1 MIVLKELE
9 IENYRNIRYAR
20 LEKLNDL
27 NIFIGP
33 NNCGKTNILNSI
45 NILGNLERGNFSYID
60 RESDEISRIFHIPG
74 IRYLHSKKD
83 IYEFGES
90 FKLRYLFSYR
100 KINLRIKQPY
110 HHYVMENIFEFVLRG
125 EKETRAERIGIPSL
139 KEITTVFA
147 PENRFGR
154 YKDVDV
160 SEYILKSR
168 DISFILRFIREVID
182 SKVRLKYNDIKNG
195 KFEKIIED
203 QGSGIKSV
211 IFLAVDI
218 MNSEKGSIILIDDP
232 EIGLSA
238 SAKHEFLK
246 FLLEESKNKQ
256 IFISTHDP
264 TFVNP
269 LLLSRTSIY
278 LFSLINENYVR
289 ININESREDPVVF
302 AGYLPH
308 TVSLKR
314 VHIYVEGTLDVYI
327 YQTFLKKYLKSEKR
341 EWQKIYNNTGIY
353 HLAGDFWSHLLYTI
367 PKDPYE
373 VLIILDGDKR
383 GKAKEIVRR
392 YNKNR
397 LENLKPLKF
406 CSNLR
411 TVKRTL
417 KEGRKCPVYCLQ
429 KKNIE
434 EYLKPHPKDKRN
446 GPYIAERMDVPLEFR
461 NLFSVI
467 YG

>member
-74 IRYLHSKKD
+74 IRYLHSKND
-83 IYEFGES
+83 IYEFSES

-100 KINLRIKQPY
+100 KVNLRIKQPY

-147 PENRFGR
+147 PENRFER

-218 MNSEKGSIILIDDP
+218 MNSERGSIILIDDP

>member
-218 MNSEKGSIILIDDP
+218 MNSERGSIILIDDP

-367 PKDPYE
+367 PKDPYK

-411 TVKRTL
+411 TVRRTL
-417 KEGRKCPVYCLQ
+417 KEGKKCPVYCLQ

>member
-1 MIVLKELE
+1 MILLKELE

-20 LEKLNDL
+20 LEKLNDF

-45 NILGNLERGNFSYID
+45 NILGNLKRGNFSYLD
-60 RESDEISRIFHIPG
+60 KESEEISKLFHIPG
-74 IRYLHSKKD
+74 IRYLHSKND
-83 IYEFGES
+83 VYESSES
-90 FKLRYLFSYR
+90 FKLRYIFSHR
-100 KINLRIKQPY
+100 KMNLKIKQPY
-110 HHYVMENIFEFVLRG
+110 LYHIMKNFFDFTLKSG
-125 EKETRAERIGIPSL
+125 SETRAEYIGIPSFE
-139 KEITTVFA
+139 KIHIIFSQEDRFERY
-147 PENRFGR
+147 ENL
-154 YKDVDV
+154 DV
-160 SEYILKSR
+160 SDYILKSK
-168 DISFILRFIREVID
+168 DISAILKFIKEVVD
-182 SKVRLKYNDIKNG
+182 SKVRLKHINLNSES
-195 KFEKIIED
+195 FEKMIEG
-203 QGSGIKSV
+203 QGFGIRSV

-218 MNSEKGSIILIDDP
+218 MNSKRGSIILLDDP
-232 EIGLSA
+232 EMGLSA

-256 IFISTHDP
+256 VFISTHDP

-269 LLLSRTSIY
+269 LLLSRSSIY
-278 LFSLINENYVR
+278 LFSLISENYVR
-289 ININESREDPVVF
+289 VNINESREDPVVF

-308 TVSLKR
+308 TVSLKK

-327 YQTFLKKYLKSEKR
+327 YQTFLKKYLKTEKR

-373 VLIILDGDKR
+373 VLIVLDGDKR
-383 GKAKEIVRR
+383 EKAKEIVKK
-392 YNKNR
+392 YNRNR

-411 TVKRTL
+411 IVKRTL
-417 KEGRKCPVYCLQ
+417 KEGSKCPVYCLQ
-429 KKNIE
+429 KKDIE
-434 EYLKPHPKDKRN
+434 AYLRPYPKYKRN
-446 GPYIAERMDVPLEFR
+446 GPYIAERMKVPLEFK
-461 NLFSVI
+461 NLFRVV

>member
-1 MIVLKELE
+1 MMLLKEIE
-9 IENYRNIRYAR
+9 IENYRNIRYAK

-45 NILGNLERGNFSYID
+45 NILGKIERGNFSYLNKESEEI
-60 RESDEISRIFHIPG
+60 RELFDIPG
-74 IRYLHSKKD
+74 IRYQHSKND
-83 IYEFGES
+83 IYESSES
-90 FKLRYLFSYR
+90 FKIRYLFSQR
-100 KINLRIKQPY
+100 KMNLKIKQPY
-110 HHYVMENIFEFVLRG
+110 LYHVMENFFDFILKSG
-125 EKETRAERIGIPSL
+125 SETRAEHIGIPSF
-139 KEITTVFA
+139 KRVHTIFS
-147 PENRFGR
+147 PENRFER
-154 YKDVDV
+154 YEDLDV
-160 SEYILKSR
+160 SDYILKSKN
-168 DISFILRFIREVID
+168 ISAILKFIREVVD
-182 SKVRLKYNDIKNG
+182 SKARLKNINLNSES
-195 KFEKIIED
+195 FERMIED
-203 QGSGIKSV
+203 QGFGIRSV

-218 MNSEKGSIILIDDP
+218 MNSEKDSVILLDDP
-232 EIGLSA
+232 EMGLSA

-246 FLLEESKNKQ
+246 FLLEESRDKQ

-269 LLLSRTSIY
+269 LLLSRNSIY
-278 LFSLINENYVR
+278 LFSLISENYVR

-308 TVSLKR
+308 TISLKKK
-314 VHIYVEGTLDVYI
+314 HIYVEGTLDVYI

-373 VLIILDGDKR
+373 VLIVLDGDKR
-383 GKAKEIVRR
+383 EKAKEIVKK
-392 YNKNR
+392 YNRNR

-406 CSNLR
+406 CPNLR
-411 TVKRTL
+411 VVKRTL
-417 KEGRKCPVYCLQ
+417 KEGKKCPVYCLQ
-429 KKNIE
+429 KKDIE
-434 EYLKPHPKDKRN
+434 EYLRPYPKDKRN
-446 GPYIAERMDVPLEFR
+446 GPSIAERMKLPLEFK
-461 NLFSVI
+461 NLFRVV